1 MELVDIGEGHAAS
14 VVQVHDLFS
23 QVTIFVAAH
32 ETAVSTMEVDG
43 VGSSS
48 TGASLTPTL
57 TSVDIEAVAG
67 AAPVIVRDSDTDQLA
82 HSIGKLIGRAK
93 YFIVSSNSYK
103 SNISSPLQNSM
114 HATSNLFPVQPQ
126 STPFFTS
133 IQKPLQN
140 YYVLIEYVCY
150 RLRVSLPFFFPFF
163 LSLGNS
169 SFVSLSWSAMMLS
182 M

>member
-1 MELVDIGEGHAAS
+1 
-14 VVQVHDLFS
+14 
-23 QVTIFVAAH
+23 
-32 ETAVSTMEVDG
+32 
-43 VGSSS
+43 
-48 TGASLTPTL
+48 
-57 TSVDIEAVAG
+57 
-67 AAPVIVRDSDTDQLA
+67 
-82 HSIGKLIGRAK
+82 
-93 YFIVSSNSYK
+93 
-103 SNISSPLQNSM
+103 M

>member
-1 MELVDIGEGHAAS
+1 MPH
-14 VVQVHDLFS
+14 
-23 QVTIFVAAH
+23 
-32 ETAVSTMEVDG
+32 
-43 VGSSS
+43 
-48 TGASLTPTL
+48 PTFFL
-57 TSVDIEAVAG
+57 YN
-67 AAPVIVRDSDTDQLA
+67 P
-82 HSIGKLIGRAK
+82 
-93 YFIVSSNSYK
+93 
-103 SNISSPLQNSM
+103 
-114 HATSNLFPVQPQ
+114 NLRR
-126 STPFFTS
+126 FFTS